1 MFGNDKEEKLKL
13 RILVESIGDSCII
26 RDVKLDDK
34 VKDVKEKIEAFI
46 GIPRYA
52 HLLITGPCSTRC

>member
-34 VKDVKEKIEAFI
+34 VKDVKEKIEAVI

-52 HLLITGPCSTRC
+52 HLLITEPCSARC